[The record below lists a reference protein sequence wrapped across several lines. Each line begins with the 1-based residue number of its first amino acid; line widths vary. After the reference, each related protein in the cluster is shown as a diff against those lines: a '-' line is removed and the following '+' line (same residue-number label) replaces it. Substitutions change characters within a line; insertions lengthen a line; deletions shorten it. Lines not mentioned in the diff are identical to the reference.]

1 MKEINIDNKK
11 NMEELKKQKEK
22 ETTEVVKEFINSQK
36 DLSVKLNLEKVE
48 KDLVKLVGEAEW
60 RGAEP
65 WIFKFEQANQARSQA
80 LQTVQDQVTAKLN
93 NAEVHKL
100 QFVYILKQS
109 HNILKSSKPD
119 NVKIEE
125 VVSLIEKCT
134 SVKDI
139 TEADMI
145 QIAKIIGKANG

>member
-1 MKEINIDNKK
+1 MKEIKIDNKE

-80 LQTVQDQVTAKLN
+80 LQTVQNQVTAKLN
-93 NAEVHKL
+93 DAEIHKL

-125 VVSLIEKCT
+125 VTSLIERCT

>member
-1 MKEINIDNKK
+1 MKEIEIDNKA

-22 ETTEVVKEFINSQK
+22 ETAEVVKEFINGQK

-48 KDLVKLVGEAEW
+48 KDLVKMVGEAEW

-80 LQTVQDQVTAKLN
+80 FQNVQNQVREQLN

-119 NVKIEE
+119 NVKIDE
-125 VVSLIEKCT
+125 VISLIEKCT
-134 SVKDI
+134 NVKDI
-139 TEADMI
+139 TEADMV

>member
-1 MKEINIDNKK
+1 MKEIKIDNKEHI
-11 NMEELKKQKEK
+11 EELKKQKEK
-22 ETTEVVKEFINSQK
+22 ETAEVVKEFINSQG
-36 DLSVKLNLEKVE
+36 DLSVKLNLEKIE

-80 LQTVQDQVTAKLN
+80 LRNVQDQVTEKLN
-93 NAEVHKL
+93 NAEIHKL

-119 NVKIEE
+119 NVKIKE
-125 VVSLIEKCT
+125 VISLIEKCT

>member
-1 MKEINIDNKK
+1 M
-11 NMEELKKQKEK
+11 KKQKEK